1 MDAIPLCD
9 IIKAYTDIYVNIKQI
24 LFNTILF
31 YFARGDMF
39 RLLIQSS
46 SGQLTIEQYLL
57 CAHNIGSHTVY
68 IPV

>member
-9 IIKAYTDIYVNIKQI
+9 IIKTYTDIYVNTQQI

-39 RLLIQSS
+39 RLLIQMAVWAAETCRHT
-46 SGQLTIEQYLL
+46 QNKIKL
-57 CAHNIGSHTVY
+57 C
-68 IPV
+68 

>member
-9 IIKAYTDIYVNIKQI
+9 IIKAYTDIYVNTQQI

-39 RLLIQSS
+39 RLLIQPKHVA
-46 SGQLTIEQYLL
+46 TRKIKL
-57 CAHNIGSHTVY
+57 C
-68 IPV
+68 